1 MRIGAMGCGKEGWG
15 KGVGEVGLGKW
26 GGGSG
31 VGERVESTKQVS

>member
-1 MRIGAMGCGKEGWG
+1 MGCGKEGWG